1 MTKVPENQIH
11 HLKESLEE
19 SSFQK
24 KIPWLLLLSFIFLV
38 IVSSLIYVYQY
49 RDLPKCQDESVQILL
64 NQNIRNNEVLIEGSQ
79 TIAFEDFRENSHGN
93 SQRSCVA
100 SLITN
105 RGKYLVSYQVQ
116 NDLIEKNWIS
126 RFTGAVEYSVFV
138 EKTEPSQ

>member
-64 NQNIRNNEVLIEGSQ
+64 NQNIRSNEALIQGSQ
-79 TIAFEDFRENSHGN
+79 TIAFEDFRENSHG
-93 SQRSCVA
+93 SAQRSCIA

-126 RFTGAVEYSVFV
+126 RFTGAVGYLVVV